1 MLPAV
6 DSSRTGESRDRE
18 ISVCSAGSR
27 RAKGRAKAESVG
39 REKRTMMLS
48 RMQVLARNTIQ
59 AKGHERSA
67 GGSSFSGTACLVT
80 REPPKGER
88 GR

>member
-48 RMQVLARNTIQ
+48 RMQVLARNTMQ
-59 AKGHERSA
+59 KGHERSA
-67 GGSSFSGTACLVT
+67 VVMC
-80 REPPKGER
+80 R
-88 GR
+88 GWRHALLLEL